1 MLLIATG
8 YAPAEASAPP
18 SRVIWGCYLAIGL
31 GTPFGGLR
39 AETGGAI
46 ASFLATMLG
55 IPVSTTHTIT
65 GTIVGVGS
73 VRRAATERWGLAGNI
88 VRA

>member
-1 MLLIATG
+1 MSSTGVWKTVLLIFI
-8 YAPAEASAPP
+8 S
-18 SRVIWGCYLAIGL
+18 SVL
-31 GTPFGGLR
+31 GFLL
-39 AETGGAI
+39 GALLTM
-46 ASFLATMLG
+46 AMLG

-88 VRA
+88 VRAWIFILLLFD